1 MPFLSLFQ
9 TNKNYNKVSL
19 LIIACFFTIY
29 LFYIFNESIKVR
41 HFSLVFILIFLY
53 DFFKKKQLIKPSKS
67 LIFFSVI
74 SVFTITLSYYLLDR
88 LGSMPLNFPIKTYT
102 NIINQYIWFV
112 PFILLPSIFHI
123 HKFKTEYLYKTLL
136 LISSITLIY
145 VTYYNLYY
153 DFNREKLAEFFDPI
167 ITYDITFIAVSVLV
181 LCYSFY
187 LKGKSSYIYL
197 TIGALSIFTL
207 ILHGSRGTW
216 LGIPLVLLILASFY
230 FRSQTKKIAL
240 LILLFISFIGIN
252 LIIPNSP
259 VLNRVDDFQQDKN
272 LIENQSFQ
280 NSTGTR
286 LLLWQ
291 NSIELFK
298 EKPLLGV
305 SIYEIELNNCR
316 LFEEKKIPQCF
327 QHQHS
332 IYFQELAANGLIGLL
347 GLLMTLLIPLIY
359 FVKNIFTENNE
370 IKMLSI
376 SGSLF
381 VMYYAISG
389 LTEYYLFFLNTTYIY
404 FLIVATIISFIQ
416 LQLMNNSLYKQ

>member
-197 TIGALSIFTL
+197 TIGGRI
-207 ILHGSRGTW
+207 
-216 LGIPLVLLILASFY
+216 
-230 FRSQTKKIAL
+230 QT
-240 LILLFISFIGIN
+240 
-252 LIIPNSP
+252 
-259 VLNRVDDFQQDKN
+259 
-272 LIENQSFQ
+272 
-280 NSTGTR
+280 
-286 LLLWQ
+286 
-291 NSIELFK
+291 
-298 EKPLLGV
+298 
-305 SIYEIELNNCR
+305 
-316 LFEEKKIPQCF
+316 
-327 QHQHS
+327 
-332 IYFQELAANGLIGLL
+332 
-347 GLLMTLLIPLIY
+347 
-359 FVKNIFTENNE
+359 
-370 IKMLSI
+370 
-376 SGSLF
+376 
-381 VMYYAISG
+381 
-389 LTEYYLFFLNTTYIY
+389 
-404 FLIVATIISFIQ
+404 
-416 LQLMNNSLYKQ
+416 

>member
-1 MPFLSLFQ
+1 MVYVALQ
-9 TNKNYNKVSL
+9 VL
-19 LIIACFFTIY
+19 LC
-29 LFYIFNESIKVR
+29 R
-41 HFSLVFILIFLY
+41 
-53 DFFKKKQLIKPSKS
+53 
-67 LIFFSVI
+67 
-74 SVFTITLSYYLLDR
+74 
-88 LGSMPLNFPIKTYT
+88 
-102 NIINQYIWFV
+102 
-112 PFILLPSIFHI
+112 
-123 HKFKTEYLYKTLL
+123 
-136 LISSITLIY
+136 
-145 VTYYNLYY
+145 
-153 DFNREKLAEFFDPI
+153 
-167 ITYDITFIAVSVLV
+167 
-181 LCYSFY
+181 
-187 LKGKSSYIYL
+187 
-197 TIGALSIFTL
+197 ALSIFTL

-416 LQLMNNSLYKQ
+416 LQLMNNSLNKQ